1 MSSSEI
7 SAYLTDIARYPILTK
22 ETQLLHCQ
30 KIYAWQQHEGGPDAA
45 PPRLRRAGQRAM
57 NLMVKTNLRLVVSVA
72 KKYLNRGLD
81 FSDLIQEG
89 TLGLMRGLEL
99 YDPTRGY
106 AVSTYC
112 YWWIRQALNR
122 AVFSQGRTIRIPVNT
137 HENISRIQRFT
148 NQYITTHG
156 QAPSIA
162 EIASNVNMSESR
174 VSQTLETVARTSC
187 VSLDMIAASAESPLH
202 DMVASPNSEGTAP
215 DVYVDSQASKDL
227 MNANLS
233 LLTHQ
238 ERYIIEQVF
247 FEERSIADLG
257 SELGFSRSRAS
268 QIFNSGMSRL
278 RTLLAAQGRV
288 SI

>member
-1 MSSSEI
+1 
-7 SAYLTDIARYPILTK
+7 
-22 ETQLLHCQ
+22 
-30 KIYAWQQHEGGPDAA
+30 
-45 PPRLRRAGQRAM
+45 M